1 MRFLVVAL
9 ALTCGSCG
17 PASHDCNVSEF
28 ERGLR
33 IATEHFY
40 TPTLD
45 HLDLFCSTPEEMLS
59 IYRYDVDCFTVSRAV
74 FPNRGRYIALHG
86 LEAPCV
92 VHEQYHNY
100 LENEEGWEPCYSH
113 KIECGWDAKLMD
125 RIMEEE

>member
-1 MRFLVVAL
+1 MRFLAAFAL
-9 ALTCGSCG
+9 LSACG

-28 ERGLR
+28 GRGLS

-45 HLDLFCSTPEEMLS
+45 HLDLFCETPEEMVS
-59 IYRYDVDCFTVSRAV
+59 IYGYDVDCFTVSRAV
-74 FPNRGRYIALHG
+74 FPHRGRYIALHG

-100 LENEEGWEPCYSH
+100 LESAGWPPCYSH
-113 KIECGWDAKLMD
+113 KIECGWDADLMD
-125 RIMEEE
+125 EVMK